1 MSRILRCETSKESF
15 VCYPDRVT
23 LIFVP
28 DFAIFFS
35 FVLRSRIVCCCVSCF
50 IALPAPSNG
59 THEMDSI
66 THKIAEYSATS
77 KFADLTEESVHAA
90 TQRLVDSLGCALGA
104 HDCEPAQIGRRLA
117 ASQVPGKYPGR
128 VLCFADRLP
137 AEAAAFINS
146 AMICNLDFNDRYP
159 GGHPSDCL

>member
-1 MSRILRCETSKESF
+1 VSRILRCETSKASF
-15 VCYPDRVT
+15 LCYPAPVT

-35 FVLRSRIVCCCVSCF
+35 FVLRSRIVCCCVSSF
-50 IALPAPSNG
+50 IALPGPSNG

-77 KFADLTEESVHAA
+77 KFDDLTEESVHAA

-104 HDCEPAQIGRRLA
+104 YDCEPAQIGRRLA
-117 ASQVPGKYPGR
+117 AGQVPGKYPATFF
-128 VLCFADRLP
+128 VLGTGCQRNPRPLS
-137 AEAAAFINS
+137 I
-146 AMICNLDFNDRYP
+146 RR
-159 GGHPSDCL
+159 